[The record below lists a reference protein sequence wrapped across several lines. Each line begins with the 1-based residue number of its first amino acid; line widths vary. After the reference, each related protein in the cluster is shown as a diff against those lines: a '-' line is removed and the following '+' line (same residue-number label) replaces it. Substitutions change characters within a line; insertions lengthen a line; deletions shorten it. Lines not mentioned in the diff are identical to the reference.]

1 MIMFI
6 KPKIK
11 NNVTHLY
18 FSSLTNAL
26 KVIEKSTYLSGRNPS
41 TFSLN
46 YKKDRGIECL
56 GRSLIKLREG
66 ELEYLDICDD
76 LGEVVVNIGVVF
88 AYLDLKQVIYK
99 LTFVKEFDNSFEKE
113 KVLYS
118 ECAALGEIV
127 YGYTRF
133 LRDDFIPTTESKL
146 KKGLFG
152 GVSSQGVKEETKW
165 LIHPKEILSGAI
177 KGFYPLNYWNDITFS
192 IAQQH
197 ANNLFD
203 SEQRKGNVLVIDRQS
218 QQKLSS
224 NPLLK
229 KYTHFSET

>member
-1 MIMFI
+1 MFF

-11 NNVTHLY
+11 NNVTHIY
-18 FSSLTNAL
+18 FSSLLNVL
-26 KVIEKSTYLSGRNPS
+26 MVIEKSADLSGRNPS

-46 YKKDRGIECL
+46 YKEDRDIKCL
-56 GRSLIKLREG
+56 ENSLLKLREW

-76 LGEVVVNIGVVF
+76 LGEVIVNIGVAF

-113 KVLYS
+113 KVLYN
-118 ECAALGEIV
+118 ECSAFGEIV

-177 KGFYPLNYWNDITFS
+177 KGFYPLNYWNNIAFS
-192 IAQQH
+192 VAQQH

-203 SEQRKGNVLVIDRQS
+203 SQQRKRSVFVMDSQS
-218 QQKLSS
+218 QRKLSS
-224 NPLLK
+224 IPLLK